1 MFVYYNE
8 VFSYPDAKSSSIHNN
23 DHTNHITIKNI
34 KRRVLNLLS
43 QFSFKKKDNCAH

>member
-8 VFSYPDAKSSSIHNN
+8 VFSYPDAKSSSIQN
-23 DHTNHITIKNI
+23 DHKNHITINNI